1 MSVRKSEAH
10 RGFTL
15 IELLVV
21 IAIIAVLI
29 GLLLP
34 AVQAVRAA
42 ANRAAVL
49 ARLKLIQNEEFS
61 YFSNAQQYTPQPPS
75 FVSPY
80 SGFDC
85 TLTAQG
91 ATFKASC
98 VPTAIGKTG
107 MVSCSVDQA
116 TRPMC
121 VPIQDATQA
130 TNAMFLRMASIGA
143 KFVAT
148 QILMTDSPVSPADIR
163 EKYRDPSTVRD
174 AFNAFDLNSDGVVSL
189 NELSQLQ
196 ASGLNSNPTA
206 SVADVPTVDLVI
218 GQMLRELQLGAGG
231 EQLGS
236 VGVRLR
242 DLPGRLCSSHGG
254 KSAEHEWDYREDG
267 PEHAAG
273 DSDSATQ
280 CPIFPEPPVPSAEH

>member
-1 MSVRKSEAH
+1 MSVRKSRSH

-34 AVQAVRAA
+34 AVQQVREA
-42 ANRAAVL
+42 ANGTAVL
-49 ARLKLIQNEEFS
+49 ARLQLIQDEEFS
-61 YFSNAQQYTPQPPS
+61 YFANTQQYTPQPAD

-85 TLTAQG
+85 TLIAQG

-98 VPTAIGKTG
+98 VPRAVGKTG
-107 MVSCSVDQA
+107 VVSCSVDQA

-121 VPIQDATQA
+121 VPIEGATQA

-143 KFVAT
+143 SFVAG
-148 QILMTDSPVSPADIR
+148 QILMADGSVSPADIR
-163 EKYRDPSTVRD
+163 AKYRDPSTVRD
-174 AFNAFDLNSDGVVSL
+174 TFQVFDLDSDGVVSL

-196 ASGLNSNPTA
+196 ARGLNSDTTATA
-206 SVADVPTVDLVI
+206 SVPTVDLVI
-218 GQMLRELQLGAGG
+218 AQILREMALGAGG

-236 VGVRLR
+236 VGVRLD
-242 DLPGRLCSSHGG
+242 DLPGSLCSN
-254 KSAEHEWDYREDG
+254 AEHERDYSEEG
-267 PEHAAG
+267 PEHAGGNA
-273 DSDSATQ
+273 DSATQ
-280 CPIFPEPPVPSAEH
+280 CPIFPEPPVSRAEH

>member
-1 MSVRKSEAH
+1 MSVRKSGPQ

-29 GLLLP
+29 ALLLP

-49 ARLKLIQNEEFS
+49 ARLQLIQSEEFS
-61 YFSNAQQYTPQPPS
+61 YFSNAQQYTPRPQS

-85 TLTAQG
+85 TLTAQRG
-91 ATFKASC
+91 TFKASC
-98 VPTAIGKTG
+98 MPTAIGKTG

-121 VPIQDATQA
+121 VPIQGATQA

-143 KFVAT
+143 KFVGA
-148 QILMTDSPVSPADIR
+148 QILAADGSVSPADIR

-174 AFNAFDLNSDGVVSL
+174 TFNAFDLDSDGVVSL
-189 NELSQLQ
+189 SELSRLQ
-196 ASGLNSNPTA
+196 ARGLNSNRTADVSGVPTA
-206 SVADVPTVDLVI
+206 GLVI
-218 GQMLRELQLGAGG
+218 AQMLREMELGAGG

-242 DLPGRLCSSHGG
+242 DLPERLCSNHGG
-254 KSAEHEWDYREDG
+254 KYAEHEGDYREEG
-267 PEHAAG
+267 PAHAG
-273 DSDSATQ
+273 DDADSATQ
-280 CPIFPEPPVPSAEH
+280 CPIFPEPPVSQTEH